1 MALKS
6 ELKQYIKKYIDLKNI
21 RDSKIKEIEKSEMYS
36 GEYKKQLI
44 EQENDKFANLK
55 KEIRTSASSLIDS
68 SKQRLLDKKKP
79 IVKDL
84 AFELRLNNAL
94 KTIELAGKDMSK
106 DELKQIVEPFKDDYG
121 TTKSLFHI
129 FRAQGIEVE
138 GVLPVDDIDQKVNAI
153 DNFGYGLINAM
164 DYDNGLQMSIA
175 TSMIPEDI
183 E

>member
-1 MALKS
+1 MGLKS
-6 ELKQYIKKYIDLKNI
+6 ELKQYIKKYSDLKNI

-36 GEYKKQLI
+36 DEYRKQLI
-44 EQENDKFANLK
+44 EKEQENFANLK
-55 KEIRTSASSLIDS
+55 KEISISASSLIDA
-68 SKQRLLDKKKP
+68 SKQKLLDKKKP
-79 IVKDL
+79 IAKDL
-84 AFELRLNNAL
+84 SFELRLNNAL

-129 FRAQGIEVE
+129 FRSQNIDIE

-153 DNFGYGLINAM
+153 DNFGYGVINAM
-164 DYDNGLQMSIA
+164 DYDNGLQVSIA
-175 TSMIPEDI
+175 ASMMPEDI